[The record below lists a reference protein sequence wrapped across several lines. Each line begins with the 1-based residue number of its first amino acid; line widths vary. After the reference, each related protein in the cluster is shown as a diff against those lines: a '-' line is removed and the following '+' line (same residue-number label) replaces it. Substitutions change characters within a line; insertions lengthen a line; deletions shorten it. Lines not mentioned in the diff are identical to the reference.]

1 MNSRITV
8 DLHEDILLEMDI
20 YPSANEL
27 LALVCEQPF
36 LIDLT
41 IQRLLP
47 QFKRYAEDDFGC
59 NLDINTLC
67 TVEGHTSVEVKIKH
81 FVRDDNA
88 SLVLLILKDDEL
100 VSLMKSTVRIL
111 AALLPLPYSICKG
124 CKNKHKCKRCPQNAR
139 CSAGCC

>member
-8 DLHEDILLEMDI
+8 DLHEDILLETDI
-20 YPSANEL
+20 YPNVDEL

-41 IQRLLP
+41 LKQILP
-47 QFKRYAEDDFGC
+47 QIKRYAEDNFGC

-67 TVEGHTSVEVKIKH
+67 TIEGHTSVEVKINH
-81 FVRDDNA
+81 CVRDDNA

-100 VSLMKSTVRIL
+100 VPFMKSTVRIL
-111 AALLPLPYSICKG
+111 AALLPLPYSICKR
-124 CKNKHKCKRCPQNAR
+124 CKNKHKCKRCP
-139 CSAGCC
+139 